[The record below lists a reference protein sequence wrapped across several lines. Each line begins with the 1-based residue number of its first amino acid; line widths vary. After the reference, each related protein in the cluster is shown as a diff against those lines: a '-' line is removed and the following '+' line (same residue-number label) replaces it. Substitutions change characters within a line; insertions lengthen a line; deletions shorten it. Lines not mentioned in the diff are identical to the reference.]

1 MGRKVRIIDAA
12 VRNWYVPDIDD
23 NREDPEPFRV
33 LLSPISGKDMRA
45 LRSSLKLQ
53 ATSLESEDLM
63 QAAEQRE
70 EQLKAM
76 IVAKHIHEV
85 EGYSAVHVV
94 TQEVVEP
101 KDGET
106 LVACI
111 LDSHPEE
118 LTVLNDIYEA
128 IVESSSLSEEAKKK
142 SNSQSSLQSPET
154 TGVKHGDALS
164 AEALLLPSKTTLG
177 DNGIATAL
185 PTFAASVQTGSQS

>member
-33 LLSPISGKDMRA
+33 LISPISGKDMRA

-70 EQLKAM
+70 EQLKGM
-76 IVAKHIHEV
+76 IVSKHVHEV

-94 TQEVVEP
+94 TQEIIEP

-128 IVESSSLSEEAKKK
+128 ILNSSTLSEDSKKK
-142 SNSQSSLQSPET
+142 SNLPSSSQSPEMT
-154 TGVKHGDALS
+154 DVKHGDVLS
-164 AEALLLPSKTTLG
+164 AEALLLPSKTTSG

-185 PTFAASVQTGSQS
+185 PTFGASVQTGSQS

>member
-33 LLSPISGKDMRA
+33 LISPISGKDMRA

-70 EQLKAM
+70 EQLKGM
-76 IVAKHIHEV
+76 IVSKHVHEV

-94 TQEVVEP
+94 TQEIIEP

-128 IVESSSLSEEAKKK
+128 ILNSSTLSEDSKKK
-142 SNSQSSLQSPET
+142 SNLQSSSQSPEMT
-154 TGVKHGDALS
+154 DVKHGDVLS
-164 AEALLLPSKTTLG
+164 AEALLLPTKTTSG
-177 DNGIATAL
+177 DNGIVTAL
-185 PTFAASVQTGSQS
+185 PTFGASVQTGSQS